1 MIYLFFR
8 LASLLPTEEE
18 LRQLPENLNTDTSS
32 TKKADSTEKVKEN
45 LQSTKT
51 IFREEGD
58 DEESEDFLSLST
70 KSTKFRVVHV
80 AKDASK
86 LNSHVAESV
95 LNFRETM
102 LYGKGSKNRREAS
115 DEVVRR
121 KQKIQLIK
129 ATIKS

>member
-1 MIYLFFR
+1 M
-8 LASLLPTEEE
+8 
-18 LRQLPENLNTDTSS
+18 PENLNVESPSKKAKTDS
-32 TKKADSTEKVKEN
+32 TKNEEES
-45 LQSTKT
+45 LLSTKT

-80 AKDASK
+80 AKDSSK
-86 LNSHVAESV
+86 LDSRVAESV

-115 DEVVRR
+115 EQVVRR
-121 KQKIQLIK
+121 KQKVRIIN
-129 ATIKS
+129 AAIKS